1 MKPDGYYLRL
11 IAIGI
16 GQTPNGGG
24 QLDPFRVPI
33 GSGKMG
39 TGLEILDLGERGL
52 ILGTLFD
59 TSGRRVTSVST
70 ETAQQWCTSGGTALL
85 ADYWGSYLALLRT
98 DRGLIVLRDP
108 SGAFPCYWM
117 LDHGAVLIA
126 SDMAWAQAAGAMFG
140 GIDWTEIRAQLQYRH
155 RRSVRTALM
164 DVAELLPGCALRLGG
179 GDVACETLWT
189 PYAHARWKA
198 DLPFEEAADRV
209 RVAVRGT
216 LAAEARR
223 CVRPLI
229 ALSGGL
235 DSSIVTACFAE
246 ANPATECLTFRG
258 GDADLD
264 ESSYAQAVADRYGV
278 KLHCER
284 LDTRLVDLHHSAA
297 ADLPY
302 PTARSFAQAD
312 DRQTRAVA
320 EQIGADA
327 FAHGNGGDNIFWYFN
342 TATAAIDRLR
352 AQGLGAALE
361 TASDLALLC
370 DVPRRRVL
378 ALAGRKLLRHRIQ
391 PWPQS
396 NLLLAGE
403 ARDAA
408 EVPPHPW
415 EDVPSDAPLG
425 VQAYV
430 RAMIQLQDHHGY
442 FDRADFAP
450 VRSVLIAQPI
460 FEACL
465 GIPSWLSVK
474 DGRNRAV
481 ARAAFADM
489 LPPVTTR
496 RQFKGGFDGFV
507 HEMLA
512 TNIPIARDL
521 LLGGMLAERG
531 FIDLPV
537 IDHLLRPGSQIPGEG
552 GLRVLRLVA
561 VEAWLR
567 LQRARG
573 RC

>member
-1 MKPDGYYLRL
+1 MKPDGYQLRL
-11 IAIGI
+11 IARGT
-16 GQTPNGGG
+16 GVTPHAGGT
-24 QLDPFRVPI
+24 LDPFQAPVASRKLGPR
-33 GSGKMG
+33 
-39 TGLEILDLGERGL
+39 LEMLDLGERGF

-59 TSGRRVTSVST
+59 ASGRRVTTVSA
-70 ETAQQWCTSGGTALL
+70 ETSQQWCMSGGTALL

-126 SDMAWAQAAGAMFG
+126 SDMAWAQAAGATFG

-155 RRSVRTALM
+155 RRSVRTGLSG
-164 DVAELLPGCALRLGG
+164 VAELLPGCALRLDG
-179 GDVACETLWT
+179 GDVACETLWK
-189 PYAHARWKA
+189 PYPHARWNA

-223 CVRPLI
+223 CARPLI

-264 ESSYAQAVADRYGV
+264 ESRYAQAVADRYGV

-312 DRQTRAVA
+312 DRQTCAVA
-320 EQIGADA
+320 ERIGADA

-342 TATAAIDRLR
+342 TATAAVDRLR
-352 AQGLGAALE
+352 AQGLGRALE
-361 TASDLALLC
+361 TVSDLALMC
-370 DVPRRRVL
+370 DVPRRKVL
-378 ALAGRKLLRHRIQ
+378 GLAAGKLFRHGIH
-391 PWPQS
+391 PWSQS

-403 ARDAA
+403 ACHAA
-408 EVPPHPW
+408 EVPRHPW
-415 EDVPSDAPLG
+415 EDVPSGTPLG

-442 FDRADFAP
+442 FDRAAFAP

-465 GIPSWLSVK
+465 GIPSWLSATG
-474 DGRNRAV
+474 GRNRAV
-481 ARAAFADM
+481 ARAAFVDM

-496 RQFKGGFDGFV
+496 RQSKGGFDGFV

-512 TNIPIARDL
+512 SSIPVARDL

-531 FIDLPV
+531 LIDLPALGQ
-537 IDHLLRPGSQIPGEG
+537 LLRPGSQMPGEL

-567 LQRARG
+567 LQRARN